1 MIYLLSLKMYDVLNF
16 PDDKICIS
24 LSCVNVSWAIV
35 LRPRKLPVFWKTRSL
50 YYANQKNC
58 KYFWMEIASNMFR
71 FMFWQNPKLSNSLSI
86 LHTSTYHRRRID
98 TEGKA
103 KVVAPVWGG
112 RICSIPCRA
121 SCFVLVVLKETVEL
135 NRFFKI
141 DWLNSTVSSKKINA
155 KQLARQGIKQVMPPK
170 QTRRPLPCLLFPSF
184 FYAASP
190 HTLCEK
196 SSNNFWCNK

>member
-24 LSCVNVSWAIV
+24 LSCVNVSWALV

-103 KVVAPVWGG
+103 KVVAPVWGAEFVQFLAALAVLSW
-112 RICSIPCRA
+112 SIW
-121 SCFVLVVLKETVEL
+121 K
-135 NRFFKI
+135 K
-141 DWLNSTVSSKKINA
+141 WLNSTV
-155 KQLARQGIKQVMPPK
+155 
-170 QTRRPLPCLLFPSF
+170 
-184 FYAASP
+184 Y
-190 HTLCEK
+190 
-196 SSNNFWCNK
+196 SN